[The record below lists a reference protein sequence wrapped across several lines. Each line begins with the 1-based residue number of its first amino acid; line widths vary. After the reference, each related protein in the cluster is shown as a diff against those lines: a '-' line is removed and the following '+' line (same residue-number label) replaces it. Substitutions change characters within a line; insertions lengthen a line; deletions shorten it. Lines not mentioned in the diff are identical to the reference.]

1 MTNALKLFDLQKPI
15 IMKFYQKILLAM
27 LLFVGMQTQMQAQ
40 CTLQG
45 QVYPDSLNCPTTA
58 LYASV
63 WSGVAPYSFQWSN
76 GATGSYVDSLSP
88 GTYAVT
94 MTDASGCTLT
104 DSYVIQNISPINAT
118 YNITMA
124 NCGQNN
130 GMIDLFVA
138 GGSGSYYYYWYDNN
152 GNIIGYNQDLNNIGQ
167 GVYHVYVYDSLN
179 TCNTQIMNIT
189 VGSSAAV
196 TASIIPDSINCPAA
210 YMAAMG
216 YGGVAPYTYLWNDGN
231 SSQVYTGAIPGV
243 SYSVTITDAN
253 GCFDVATYYVDT
265 TCGQQNCTMQVS
277 IFDSLNCPDIFLYST
292 VSGGTAPYSYSW
304 SNGDTFF
311 MTTATTPAFYT
322 LFVTDANGCVDS
334 SNYYVNANTC
344 GQSCNVQ
351 AQIFPDTSGCPVN
364 ALYTYGSNGSAP
376 YSYQW
381 SNGATTSWVGNLS
394 AGTYSV
400 TVTDALGCQTV
411 DSYTIQNV
419 APLVASAN
427 PTMASCGTNNG
438 VIDLVVTGGSGSYNF
453 TWYDG
458 QWNVIANTEDV
469 NNLAPGVYQ
478 VYINDTVYGCFTQT
492 AVTIGSVG
500 GSIATNVNNA
510 SCNQANGSATVTFT
524 GFNNP
529 SIQWSN
535 GSTTPTVSGLAQG
548 WYAVTVSD
556 SLCSATDSLYVG
568 STGQLWAMLWNTG
581 CGPDTLQAYVSG
593 GAAPYTFDWSTGAS
607 NTGNDPFDYEWGGAA
622 GTYSVT
628 ISDANGC
635 SEVASITVGAPMNV
649 TYAIQDAS
657 CAGNDGAINLTVTGG
672 DGMYM
677 FGWSNQQWTED
688 VSGLTPGVYSVQVYD
703 SSGCYQYIDSLVVGG
718 GGNAFVNS
726 YTIPANCADSAGGVV
741 QVVTGLNNPSYI
753 WSDGSTAANL
763 NNAGSGWY
771 GCTISD
777 NSGCTLVRNYY
788 VDQDSSCYL
797 TIAGYVYNVSLS
809 NTCSPSGA
817 TPVSYTMVTLQP
829 IGLTTFTDING
840 FYDFSVATPG
850 NYTVE
855 FTNASGFYTQLCPS
869 GNIAVNGT
877 VAGGYYGN
885 NNFYITSPNAQD
897 LSVDLSHY
905 TTATPGFGL
914 WTTLQFCNDGQVTM
928 SGTIDYVYDAQLTY
942 DQIWAITG
950 AGSTVFTGHNAANNL
965 LTFSFSNLA
974 PGQCGNIYVD
984 LMTPTTVPL
993 GNIVGNAATIYPLN
1007 GDATPA
1013 NNIDVDTLTVI
1024 GSWDPN
1030 EKLAGPLR
1038 AGDERGA
1045 GVIYSGDNTLE
1056 YTIHFQNLGTAPAY
1070 RVEVRDTLE
1079 MDLLP
1084 ETIREI
1090 QASHNVQ
1097 VELKEGNI
1105 LVFSF
1110 ENINLPHASF
1120 DEHGSNGFV
1129 KFTIDRIAGLPLGTT
1144 IDNNA
1149 AIYFDFNAP
1158 VITNMTEVTISDPT
1172 SIQTTEAG
1180 ALEAT
1185 VYPNPFQEV
1194 LTVEY
1199 ELAVDT
1205 EVTIAMHDAL
1215 GRLVRTYQVDQ
1226 ALNAGSHNLQINT
1239 GELVPAVYY
1248 LSIETPEGRI
1258 MQKVVKQ

>member
-1 MTNALKLFDLQKPI
+1 MNDLLKLSDYKKPI
-15 IMKFYQKILLAM
+15 IMKFYQKILLAI
-27 LLFVGMQTQMQAQ
+27 LLFAGFQTQTQAQ
-40 CTLQG
+40 CTLS
-45 QVYPDSLNCPTTA
+45 VNIIDSLGNCPATE
-58 LYASV
+58 LYAFT
-63 WSGVAPYSFQWSN
+63 SGGSAQSYIWSN
-76 GATGSYVDSLSP
+76 GATGSYISGLTP
-88 GTYAVT
+88 GTYSVT
-94 MTDASGCTLT
+94 ATDVQGCTAT
-104 DSYVIQNISPINAT
+104 DTFVIQNVAPINAT
-118 YNITMA
+118 YNVTMA
-124 NCGQNN
+124 SCGQNN
-130 GMIDLFVA
+130 GAIDLFVA
-138 GGSGSYYYYWYDNN
+138 GGSGSYYYYWYDNLW
-152 GNIIGYNQDLNNIGQ
+152 NIVGYGQDLINISQ
-167 GVYHVYVYDSLN
+167 GVYHVYIYDSLN
-179 TCNTQIMNIT
+179 NCSSQLMNIT
-189 VGSSAAV
+189 VGGTSAVIA
-196 TASIIPDSINCPAA
+196 TIYPDSINCPAA
-210 YMAAMG
+210 YMSVSG
-216 YGGVAPYTYLWNDGN
+216 SGGVAPYTYLWNDGN
-231 SSQVYTGAIPGV
+231 PSQMYTGAMPGAT
-243 SYSVTITDAN
+243 YSVTVTDAN
-253 GCFDVATYYVDT
+253 GCSDVASFYVDT
-265 TCGQQNCTMQVS
+265 TACGPQNCNVQAS
-277 IFDSLNCPDIFLYST
+277 IYPDSTTCPASSLYT
-292 VSGGTAPYSYSW
+292 YGYNGTAPYSY
-304 SNGDTFF
+304 
-311 MTTATTPAFYT
+311 A
-322 LFVTDANGCVDS
+322 
-334 SNYYVNANTC
+334 
-344 GQSCNVQ
+344 
-351 AQIFPDTSGCPVN
+351 
-364 ALYTYGSNGSAP
+364 
-376 YSYQW
+376 W
-381 SNGATTSWVGNLS
+381 SNGATSSWINGLTP
-394 AGTYSV
+394 GTYSV
-400 TVTDALGCQTV
+400 TVTDAQGCTV
-411 DSYTIQNV
+411 SDTYTIQNI
-419 APLVASAN
+419 APVSAFAN
-427 PTMASCGTNNG
+427 PTMASCGANNG
-438 VIDLVVTGGSGSYNF
+438 AIDLTVTGGSGTYYIDWYN
-453 TWYDG
+453 G
-458 QWNVIANTEDV
+458 QWAYMGSTEDL

-478 VYINDTVYGCFTQT
+478 AYISDAVHGCFTQVS
-492 AVTIGSVG
+492 VTIGSNG
-500 GSIATNVNNA
+500 GTINTTVTDA
-510 SCNQANGSATVTFT
+510 SCNQANGSATVSYT

-535 GSTTPTVSGLAQG
+535 GATTATATGLAQG

-556 SLCSATDSLYVG
+556 SLCSQTDSIYVG

-581 CGPDTLQAYVSG
+581 CGPDSLQAYVSG
-593 GAAPYTFDWSTGAS
+593 GAAPYTFTWSNGQVNTS
-607 NTGNDPFDYEWGGAA
+607 NQPFDYEMAPTV

-635 SEVASITVGAPMNV
+635 SETASITVGPPMNV
-649 TYAIQDAS
+649 TYSVQDAS

-672 DGMYM
+672 DGMY
-677 FGWSNQQWTED
+677 FFSWSNQQWTED
-688 VSGLTPGVYSVQVYD
+688 LSGLTPGVYSVQVYD
-703 SSGCYQYIDSLVVGG
+703 STGCYIYVDSIVVGG
-718 GGNAFVNS
+718 GGNAFVNA

-741 QVVTGLNNPSYI
+741 QVVTGLNNPSFI
-753 WSDGSTAANL
+753 WSDGSTSSNL
-763 NNAGSGWY
+763 NNVGSGWY
-771 GCTISD
+771 GCTITD

-809 NTCSPSGA
+809 NTCTPSGA

-829 IGLTTFTDING
+829 IGLTTFTDANG

-855 FTNASGFYTQLCPS
+855 FVNASGFYNQLCPT

-877 VAGGYYGN
+877 VAGGYYGGN
-885 NNFYITSPNAQD
+885 DFFVTSPNAQD

-914 WTTLQFCNDGQVTM
+914 WTTLEFCNDGQVTM

-950 AGSTVFTGHNAANNL
+950 AGSAVFTGHNAANHL

-1013 NNIDVDTLTVI
+1013 NNVDVDTLTVI

-1038 AGDERGA
+1038 SGDERGA

-1070 RVEVRDTLE
+1070 RVEIRDTLE
-1079 MDLLP
+1079 FNLLP
-1084 ETIREI
+1084 ETVRDI
-1090 QASHNVQ
+1090 QASHDGLQ
-1097 VELKEGNI
+1097 VELEEGNI

-1110 ENINLPHASF
+1110 DNILLPHASF
-1120 DEHGSNGFV
+1120 DYHGSNGFV

-1185 VYPNPFQEV
+1185 VYPNPFQQV
-1194 LTVEY
+1194 LNVEY
-1199 ELAVDT
+1199 ELDVDT
-1205 EVTIAMHDAL
+1205 EVTISMHDAL
-1215 GRLVRTYQVDQ
+1215 GRQIRTYQVDQ
-1226 ALNAGSHNLQINT
+1226 ALNAGTHNLQINT